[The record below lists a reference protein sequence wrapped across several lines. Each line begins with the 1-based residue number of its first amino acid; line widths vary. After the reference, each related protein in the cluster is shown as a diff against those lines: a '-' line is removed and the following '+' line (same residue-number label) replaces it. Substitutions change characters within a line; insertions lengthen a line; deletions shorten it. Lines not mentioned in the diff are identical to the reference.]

1 MCLSQE
7 TSCFLRKWWQKAKL
21 NSIKQELLVIL
32 FAQSHNRDDLA
43 SNSLY
48 YVSMIWLLRELFKCM
63 PLPCIHTCR

>member
-7 TSCFLRKWWQKAKL
+7 TCFFRKWWQRAKL

-32 FAQSHNRDDLA
+32 FTQSYNRDDLA

-48 YVSMIWLLRELFKCM
+48 YVSMIGLLCELFKCM